1 MSDDGAPNPLIH
13 AQRGMQVYDAN
24 GDAIGEVATVYI
36 GQGIG
41 TISGEI
47 LHDAEAEHV
56 IVEAF
61 PDVLHPE
68 DFPSELLDRM
78 RREGYLRVARP
89 GLEEVGSI
97 ILPDQIDSVSE
108 EGIYLIP

>member
-13 AQRGMQVYDAN
+13 VQRGMQVYDAN
-24 GDAIGEVATVYI
+24 GDEIGEVSTVYI
-36 GQGIG
+36 GQGSEMIP
-41 TISGEI
+41 GET
-47 LHDAEAEHV
+47 LLEVQGEHV

-68 DFPSELLDRM
+68 ELPPELLERM
-78 RREGYLRVARP
+78 RREGYLRVTRP
-89 GLEEVGSI
+89 GLEDVGSI
-97 ILPDQIDSVSE
+97 ILSDQIDSVSE